1 MNVLFVCQLNSVR
14 SPMAE
19 GLLRKRLGSK
29 VNVKS
34 CGLMPAEPNDFMLTV
49 MKEVGVDM
57 AAHDPVALNDLR
69 EHNFDRII
77 AFTESA
83 KAGAEAVFGERGP
96 EIELWSVPNPGEGS
110 LDVRAL
116 LNNYRAIRT
125 NIDARIAR
133 PTTRI
138 KLG

>member
-1 MNVLFVCQLNSVR
+1 MNVLFICQLNSVR

-34 CGLMPAEPNDFMLTV
+34 CGLTPDDPNDFMLTI
-49 MKEVGVDM
+49 MKEVGIDM
-57 AAHDPVALNDLR
+57 TGHEPLALEDVQH
-69 EHNFDRII
+69 EHFDRII
-77 AFTESA
+77 AFTTGA
-83 KAGAEAVFGERGP
+83 KAGAEAVLGSGGP
-96 EIELWSVPNPGEGS
+96 EIELWAVPNPGEGS

-125 NIDARIAR
+125 NIDAR
-133 PTTRI
+133 
-138 KLG
+138 LGREFT